1 MRFGVSAKMYL
12 GFGILT
18 AVFLAVLGFGLSASF
33 RRAAEFQNLY
43 LDHAKSAVQLSA
55 VQNAL
60 WQLRYGVSQFMTADG
75 EGQAKIVAE
84 ETKWSQTITD
94 NIREYEKGKRSDD
107 EKEALKELKESYAK
121 YIQAR
126 PKWFELFG
134 AGKKEEAAKWRSETI
149 FPFGGAMVKSLTR
162 QLEVQQK
169 VAEESL
175 KRAEAAQRTTKMV
188 MGGLLLGL
196 VLFALVYAYIL
207 SHRFCDP
214 IKRNLK
220 VLDEVT
226 RGDLT
231 QRLQVNC
238 DDEMG
243 ELFGSMNGLVEKMN
257 DMLSQVYR
265 GSEQLSEASR
275 NLNATAQRMLG
286 DASDLAAESC
296 TVATASEE
304 MAATSG
310 EIAHN
315 CQSVALSS
323 RQATEAAV
331 SGKGVVEETVEVMSR
346 IASEVQ
352 GSASTV
358 EKLGARSIEIGEIIS
373 TIEDIADQTNLLAL
387 NAAIE
392 AARAGDLG
400 RGFAVVADEVRA
412 LAERTARATKE
423 IGGMIKSIQN
433 ETSAAVG
440 SMEQG
445 VREVERGTAEARKSG
460 DALQAI
466 LDQVNAV
473 TMQANQ
479 IATAA
484 EQQTA
489 TTNEISGNIRRMTMV
504 ADQATQGA
512 QQTAGASSELSSL
525 AESLKGLVNQFKL
538 AS

>member
-18 AVFLAVLGFGLSASF
+18 VVFLAVLGFGLSASF

-43 LDHAKSAVQLSA
+43 VNNAKSAVQLSA

-60 WQLRYGVSQFMTADG
+60 WQMRYGVSQFMTADG
-75 EGQAKIVAE
+75 AGQAKIVAE
-84 ETKWSQTITD
+84 ESKWSQTITD
-94 NIREYEKGKRSDD
+94 NIRDYEQGNRSDD
-107 EKEALKELKESYAK
+107 EKSALKELKENYAK

-126 PKWFELFG
+126 PRWFDLFG
-134 AGKKEEAAKWRSETI
+134 AGKKEEAAKWRAETI

-169 VAEESL
+169 AAGESL
-175 KRAEAAQRTTKMV
+175 KRAEAAQRSTKMV
-188 MGGLLLGL
+188 MAGLLLGL

-231 QRLQVNC
+231 QRLQVSS

-243 ELFGSMNGLVEKMN
+243 ELFSSMNGLVSRMN
-257 DMLSQVYR
+257 GMLSQVYH

-275 NLNATAQRMLG
+275 NLHATAQRMLG
-286 DASDLAAESC
+286 DASELAAESC

-323 RQATEAAV
+323 RHATEAAV
-331 SGKGVVEETVEVMSR
+331 SGKGVVEQTVEVMNR
-346 IASEVQ
+346 IANEVQ

-473 TMQANQ
+473 TTQANQ

-489 TTNEISGNIRRMTMV
+489 TTSEISCNIRRMTMV
-504 ADQATQGA
+504 ADQATKGA